1 MNGLLHIPTI
11 KNSMACRIVA
21 VEGLNGVGKSSLI
34 CRYRQDHPDVP
45 TGYAVPKCYLAD
57 RDRMT
62 YMLFEATPA
71 ASALY
76 YLAGNA
82 DFRRELEASGAKRFL
97 SDRSVWS
104 TVAAAYAKDPS
115 LLPEL
120 LDTVDALQD
129 RLVIPDTVI
138 VLRGSYETCLGRIAA
153 KASGAEFDR
162 DSETVFWRKYEL
174 YDLLRESGYDVRDIA
189 TDGKS
194 REEVYAEFIAQDL
207 WNEVI
212 AKPRRCGHAGRTTL
226 PASPDMVGTRVPA
239 RPRWQV
245 FSIGSNE

>member
-1 MNGLLHIPTI
+1 MCMNSLPRIPII
-11 KNSMACRIVA
+11 KNSMNCRIVA

-34 CRYRQDHPDVP
+34 CRYRQEHPEVP
-45 TGYAVPKCYLAD
+45 TGYAVSKGYLAD
-57 RDRMT
+57 RDRMA
-62 YMLFEATPA
+62 YMLFEATPT

-82 DFRRELEASGAKRFL
+82 DFRRKLEASGVKRFL

-120 LDTVDALQD
+120 LDTVDDLQD

-138 VLRGSYETCLGRIAA
+138 VLCGSYETCLKRIAG

-162 DSETVFWRKYEL
+162 DTETAFRRKYEL

-194 REEVYAEFIAQDL
+194 REEVYAEFSAQEL
-207 WNEVI
+207 WGE
-212 AKPRRCGHAGRTTL
+212 
-226 PASPDMVGTRVPA
+226 
-239 RPRWQV
+239 
-245 FSIGSNE
+245 

>member
-1 MNGLLHIPTI
+1 MNSLMHIPI
-11 KNSMACRIVA
+11 VKNSLNCRIVA

-34 CRYRQDHPDVP
+34 RRYRQDHPEIP
-45 TGYAVPKCYLAD
+45 TGYAVPKDYLAD
-57 RDRMT
+57 KGRMA
-62 YMLFEATPA
+62 YMLFDATPM

-82 DFRRELEASGAKRFL
+82 DSRRKLEVDGAKCFL

-120 LDTVDALQD
+120 LDMVEALQN
-129 RLVIPDTVI
+129 RLVVPDTVV

-162 DSETVFWRKYEL
+162 DLETAFRRKYEL
-174 YDLLRESGYDVRDIA
+174 YDLLRESGYDVRDIM

-194 REEVYAEFIAQDL
+194 REDVYAEFSAQGI
-207 WNEVI
+207 WNDERSRKWLKI
-212 AKPRRCGHAGRTTL
+212 ISEKQENAKLQPL
-226 PASPDMVGTRVPA
+226 YRVS
-239 RPRWQV
+239 RKLR
-245 FSIGSNE
+245 

>member
-1 MNGLLHIPTI
+1 MNSLLHIPTI
-11 KNSMACRIVA
+11 KNSVNCQIVA

-34 CRYRQDHPDVP
+34 CRYRQDHPEIP
-45 TGYAVPKCYLAD
+45 TGYAVPKCYPAD

-76 YLAGNA
+76 YLAGSA
-82 DFRRELEASGAKRFL
+82 DFRRELEANGAKRFL

-104 TVAAAYAKDPS
+104 TVAAAYAKDPL

-120 LDTVDALQD
+120 FDTVDALKDQ
-129 RLVIPDTVI
+129 LVVPDTVV
-138 VLRGSYETCLGRIAA
+138 VLRGSYETCLKRIAG

-162 DSETVFWRKYEL
+162 DTETALRRKYEL

-194 REEVYAEFIAQDL
+194 REEVYAEFTAQDL
-207 WNEVI
+207 WNE
-212 AKPRRCGHAGRTTL
+212 
-226 PASPDMVGTRVPA
+226 
-239 RPRWQV
+239 
-245 FSIGSNE
+245 